1 MKRLIAALAVST
13 ALVATPGV
21 HAQEAEIFTPDST
34 WAVDYG
40 EDYCRLLRDFTNG
53 SDTVSLLLERAHP
66 INTMRVVVVGNA
78 VRTFRGADMI
88 GLRFLPSGAPR
99 MAMKLATELPDGQQM
114 LNLGPQL
121 VGEFEMPEPGAPPEP
136 PAIYSREEER
146 EKAAAISGLRLE
158 QGLTRPVELQTGSM
172 AEPIQALQDCADDM
186 LTYWELDAEAHQSLS
201 RVVLPGDGAFVDDS
215 GAPVNPSAGWISQNT
230 VGFDDFARLGGGNNE
245 IRVMVNAA
253 GEPTDCAVH
262 FPSLGESTN
271 ARICE
276 QVMENGEF
284 LPALDVDGQPIDS
297 YWMTSVFALTPPF
310 GG

>member
-1 MKRLIAALAVST
+1 MKRCVAALAVST
-13 ALVATPGV
+13 ALVATPAV

-40 EDYCRLLRDFTNG
+40 EDYCRLMRDFTNG
-53 SDTVSLLLERAHP
+53 SDTVSLLLERTHP
-66 INTMRVVVVGNA
+66 VNTMRVIVIGNA

-99 MAMKLATELPDGQQM
+99 MAMKLASELPDGQQY
-114 LNLGPQL
+114 LNLGPQFI
-121 VGEFEMPEPGAPPEP
+121 GEFEMPEPGAPPEP
-136 PAIYSREEER
+136 PPIYSREDEQE
-146 EKAAAISGLRLE
+146 AAAEISGIRLE
-158 QGLTRPVELQTGSM
+158 QGLTKPIELQTGSM
-172 AEPIQALQDCADDM
+172 AEPVQALQDCADDM

-201 RVVLPGDGAFVDDS
+201 RTVLPGDGMFVDENGD
-215 GAPVNPSAGWISQNT
+215 PVNPSAGWISQNT
-230 VGFDDFARLGGGNNE
+230 VGFDDFARLSGGNNE
-245 IRVMVNAA
+245 IRVRVSAA

-271 ARICE
+271 ARICD

-284 LPALDVDGQPIDS
+284 LPALDADGQPIDS